1 MPCKIQPTNVNQP
14 TQSADHPFQ
23 IAFLFLSY
31 GRLPVTALA
40 LSAHRPFRT
49 TRFVR
54 GLDNMYLCICIGIQD
69 PDKVPWYMSGV
80 SGNSRSR
87 PFPGIPAIPGNT
99 GLPIPVSEN
108 WEWFFHSRSCSQKLG
123 MLFFIPVPVPKI
135 WEGNFPFPFPL
146 PGMDYQSRE

>member
-123 MLFFIPVPVPKI
+123 MLFFIPIPVPKI
-135 WEGNFPFPFPL
+135 WE
-146 PGMDYQSRE
+146 